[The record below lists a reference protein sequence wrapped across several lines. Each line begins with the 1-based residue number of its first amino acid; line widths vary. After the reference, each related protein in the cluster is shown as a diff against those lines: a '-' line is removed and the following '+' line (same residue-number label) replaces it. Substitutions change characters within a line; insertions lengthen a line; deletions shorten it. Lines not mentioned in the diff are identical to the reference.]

1 MSSIAEIIKY
11 EGDNSTFIWKHPC
24 EDFNSLTQLIVHESQ
39 EAIFFMNGQALDLF
53 GAGRYTL
60 ETQNI
65 PLIGKALNRTT
76 GDKTPFHC
84 EVYFINKTEQMS
96 IKWGTDSKVQYI
108 EPTYG
113 FPISIGASGEMSLR
127 ADNSR
132 RLLLKL
138 VGTENHLGQQKLV
151 GFFRSF
157 LMTRIKT
164 YMAQYMKSNAVN
176 IFEIDENLT
185 VFSEAIKNL
194 LIPDFSEYGVSLEHF
209 FVTNVV
215 KPDGDRQYEKFK
227 ELHFRQ
233 YADIAEAKLRQQ
245 VSVIDAQT
253 EAQKVVI
260 DSQAQATK
268 RTQEGYTYA
277 QERGFDVA
285 EKVAQNEAVGQF
297 TNMGVGLGT
306 MAGVGGAVGSVVGG
320 LMTDAVG
327 SAMNPATQSTVN
339 PDVYCDNCGA
349 KLVLGSAFCDEC
361 GTPVAKLEDT
371 CKNCGYKFERPGKFC
386 PKCGTKR

>member
-1 MSSIAEIIKY
+1 MAQITDIIKY
-11 EGDNSTFIWKHPC
+11 EGNNSTFIWKHPC

-39 EAIFFMNGQALDLF
+39 EAIFFMNGQALDSF
-53 GAGRYTL
+53 GPGRYTL

-65 PLIGKALNRTT
+65 PLIGKALNLAT
-76 GDKTPFHC
+76 GGTSPFHC

-113 FPISIGASGEMSLR
+113 FPISVGASGEMSLR
-127 ADNSR
+127 ADNAR
-132 RLLLKL
+132 KLLLKL
-138 VGTENHLGQQKLV
+138 VGTENFLTQQTLV
-151 GFFRSF
+151 SLFRAF
-157 LMTRIKT
+157 LMTRVKT
-164 YMAQYMKSNAVN
+164 YIAQVMKSNAIN

-185 VFSEAIKNL
+185 IFSAAIKKL
-194 LIPDFSEYGVSLEHF
+194 LVNDFAEYGVALEQF
-209 FVTNVV
+209 FITTIV

-245 VSVIDAQT
+245 ISVIDAET
-253 EAQKVVI
+253 EAQKIVI

-268 RTQEGYTYA
+268 RVQEGYTYA

-285 EKVAQNEAVGQF
+285 EKVAANEAVGQM
-297 TNMGVGLGT
+297 TNLGVGLGT
-306 MAGVGGAVGSVVGG
+306 MAGVGGAVGGVVG
-320 LMTDAVG
+320 TAVG
-327 SAMNPATQSTVN
+327 DALGNTAKAAPKVEEASF
-339 PDVYCDNCGA
+339 CDNCGA
-349 KLVLGSAFCDEC
+349 KLSLDAAFCEEC
-361 GTPVAKLEDT
+361 GTAVIKASET
-371 CKNCGYKFERPGKFC
+371 CQNCGYHFERPGKFC

>member
-1 MSSIAEIIKY
+1 MAQIADIIKY
-11 EGDNSTFIWKHPC
+11 EGDNNTFIWKYPC

-65 PLIGKALNRTT
+65 PMIGKVLNRATD
-76 GDKTPFHC
+76 DKSPFHC

-96 IKWGTDSKVQYI
+96 IKWGTDSKVQYV

-113 FPISIGASGEMSLR
+113 FQISIGASGEMSLR
-127 ADNSR
+127 ADNAR
-132 RLLLKL
+132 KLLLKL
-138 VGTENHLGQQKLV
+138 VGTENFLGQQKLV
-151 GFFRSF
+151 SFFRAF
-157 LMTRIKT
+157 LMTRVKT
-164 YMAQYMKSNAVN
+164 YIAQVMKSNAIN

-185 VFSEAIKNL
+185 VFSESIKKL
-194 LIPDFSEYGVSLEHF
+194 LVNDFAEYGVALEQF
-209 FVTNVV
+209 FVTTIV

-268 RTQEGYTYA
+268 RAQEGYTYA

-285 EKVAQNEAVGQF
+285 EKVASNEAVGQM
-297 TNMGVGLGT
+297 TNLGVGLGT
-306 MAGVGGAVGSVVGG
+306 MAGVGSVVGG
-320 LMTDAVG
+320 VVGTAVG
-327 SAMNPATQSTVN
+327 DALNNTAPVAPKAT
-339 PDVYCDNCGA
+339 DGGFCDNCGA
-349 KLVLGSAFCDEC
+349 KLVPGAAFCDEC
-361 GTPVAKLEDT
+361 GTAVAKANET
-371 CKNCGYKFERPGKFC
+371 CANCGYKFERPGKFC

>member
-1 MSSIAEIIKY
+1 MPKITDIIKY

-39 EAIFFMNGQALDLF
+39 EAIFFMNGQALDSF
-53 GAGRYTL
+53 GPGRYTL

-65 PLIGKALNRTT
+65 PLIGKALNVAT
-76 GDKTPFHC
+76 GGKSPFHC

-96 IKWGTDSKVQYI
+96 IKWGTDSKVQYV

-127 ADNSR
+127 ADNAR
-132 RLLLKL
+132 KLLLKL
-138 VGTENHLGQQKLV
+138 VGTESFLGQQKLV
-151 GFFRSF
+151 SFFRAF
-157 LMTRIKT
+157 LMTRVKT
-164 YMAQYMKSNAVN
+164 YIAQVMKSNAIN

-185 VFSEAIKNL
+185 VFSESIKKL
-194 LIPDFSEYGVSLEHF
+194 LVNDFAEYGVALEQF
-209 FVTNVV
+209 FITTIV

-260 DSQAQATK
+260 DSKAQATK
-268 RTQEGYTYA
+268 RAQEGYTYA

-285 EKVAQNEAVGQF
+285 EKVASNEAVGQM
-297 TNMGVGLGT
+297 TNLGVGLGT
-306 MAGVGGAVGSVVGG
+306 MAGVGGVVGG
-320 LMTDAVG
+320 VVGNAVG
-327 SAMNPATQSTVN
+327 DALNNTAPVA
-339 PDVYCDNCGA
+339 PKAADGGFCDNCGA
-349 KLVLGSAFCDEC
+349 KLVPGSAFCDEC
-361 GTPVAKLEDT
+361 GTAVAKANDT
-371 CKNCGYKFERPGKFC
+371 CANCGYKFERPGKYC